1 MSPLV
6 HSKLLTKTNKPSA
19 RVQQKNFRQF
29 KIRKTKTKCKPKRK
43 ELKQKREKGK
53 QQNMEKVTSLDKQNW
68 KKDRERNTATERG
81 RVKTQKE
88 MVKFN

>member
-6 HSKLLTKTNKPSA
+6 HGKLLTKTNKPSA

-43 ELKQKREKGK
+43 EPKQKKGNRK
-53 QQNMEKVTSLDKQNW
+53 TW
-68 KKDRERNTATERG
+68 KR
-81 RVKTQKE
+81 
-88 MVKFN
+88 

>member
-1 MSPLV
+1 MGSQMSSLV
-6 HSKLLTKTNKPSA
+6 HGKLLTKTNKPSA

-53 QQNMEKVTSLDKQNW
+53 HGKGNKLRQAKL
-68 KKDRERNTATERG
+68 
-81 RVKTQKE
+81 
-88 MVKFN
+88 